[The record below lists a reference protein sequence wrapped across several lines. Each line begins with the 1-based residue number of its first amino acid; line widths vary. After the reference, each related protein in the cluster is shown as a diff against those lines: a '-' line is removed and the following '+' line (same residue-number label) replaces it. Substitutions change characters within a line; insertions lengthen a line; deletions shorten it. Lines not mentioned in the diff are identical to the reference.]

1 MVAIL
6 MTSSKLADL
15 GFPKTKV
22 ILNKSYDP
30 IISVHGVL
38 NKILSRDSTYTVDKI
53 MLPKFGNS
61 NISKREIIIALIL

>member
-22 ILNKSYDP
+22 FLNKSYDP

-38 NKILSRDSTYTVDKI
+38 NKILSRDSTVDKI

-61 NISKREIIIALIL
+61 NISKR